1 MKTNMLATTAGFLLA
16 CLLTSGCAKKSEPEQ
31 AEQKHAAPPFQR
43 NEASLA
49 GMVKQE
55 RTKIQNDFENLKL
68 YYVLYETQMGKPP
81 ISWKDFKSYIGHEAP
96 ASLVSGIEDGRYLVV
111 WKTKPS
117 SKNVLA
123 YEKQPD
129 VNGKQVV
136 LFGDRI
142 ETISKEELKKA
153 LESKN

>member
-1 MKTNMLATTAGFLLA
+1 MKANMLLKKGGVLLIT
-16 CLLTSGCAKKSEPEQ
+16 CSLTLGCAKKSEPE
-31 AEQKHAAPPFQR
+31 AEQKPAAPPFQR

-55 RTKIQNDFENLKL
+55 RSKIQNDFENLKL
-68 YYVLYETQMGKPP
+68 YYALYETQMGKPP
-81 ISWKDFKSYIGHEAP
+81 NSWKDFKNYIGHEAP
-96 ASLVSGIEDGRYLVV
+96 ASLVSGIEEGRYVVV
-111 WKTKPS
+111 WKAKPS

-153 LESKN
+153 LENKN

>member
-1 MKTNMLATTAGFLLA
+1 MSKIFDITQVLGLIVGMLAAG
-16 CLLTSGCAKKSEPEQ
+16 CIRKSEP
-31 AEQKHAAPPFQR
+31 KDPPPPPFQR

-55 RTKIQNDFENLKL
+55 RMKIQNDFENLKL
-68 YYVLYETQMGKPP
+68 YFTTYELDTGKPP
-81 ISWKDFKSYIGHEAP
+81 GNWEEFKPYIAQEGP
-96 ASLVSGIEDGRYLVV
+96 ASLVSGIEKGRYMVV
-111 WKTKPS
+111 WKTKVS

-129 VNGKQVV
+129 INGKQIV

-142 ETISKEELKKA
+142 ETMPSEDLKKA
-153 LESKN
+153 LQSQK

>member
-1 MKTNMLATTAGFLLA
+1 MSKISKTVLQVGFAAGLLAT
-16 CLLTSGCAKKSEPEQ
+16 GCTKKHESKDPPP
-31 AEQKHAAPPFQR
+31 PPFQR

-68 YYVLYETQMGKPP
+68 YYMTYETEMGKPP
-81 ISWKDFKSYIGHEAP
+81 ASWEDFKPYIVRDGP
-96 ASLVSGIEDGRYLVV
+96 ASLVSGIENGRYVVV
-111 WKTKPS
+111 WKAKPS
-117 SKNVLA
+117 SRNVLA

-129 VNGKQVV
+129 VNGKQIV

-142 ETISKEELKKA
+142 ETMPSEDLKKS
-153 LESKN
+153 LQGQK

>member
-1 MKTNMLATTAGFLLA
+1 MSNIAEITLLSFVFGVLAT
-16 CLLTSGCAKKSEPEQ
+16 GCTRKSESKDPP
-31 AEQKHAAPPFQR
+31 APPFQR

-55 RTKIQNDFENLKL
+55 RMIIQNDFENLKL
-68 YYVLYETQMGKPP
+68 YFTTYELDTGKPP
-81 ISWKDFKSYIGHEAP
+81 TSWQEFKPYVAQEGP
-96 ASLVSGIEDGRYLVV
+96 ASLVSGIEKGRYVVV
-111 WKTKPS
+111 WKTKVS

-129 VNGKQVV
+129 VNGKQIV

-142 ETISKEELKKA
+142 ETMHAEDLKKA
-153 LESKN
+153 LQSQK

>member
-1 MKTNMLATTAGFLLA
+1 MSNIFETTLVLGFAVGMLA
-16 CLLTSGCAKKSEPEQ
+16 SGCTKKSESKDPPP
-31 AEQKHAAPPFQR
+31 PPFQR

-68 YYVLYETQMGKPP
+68 YFATWEIDRGKPP
-81 ISWKDFKSYIGHEAP
+81 ASWEEFKPYIVRDGP
-96 ASLVSGIEDGRYLVV
+96 ASLVSGIENGRYVVV

-129 VNGKQVV
+129 VNGKQIV

-142 ETISKEELKKA
+142 ETIPSEDLKKA
-153 LESKN
+153 LEAQK